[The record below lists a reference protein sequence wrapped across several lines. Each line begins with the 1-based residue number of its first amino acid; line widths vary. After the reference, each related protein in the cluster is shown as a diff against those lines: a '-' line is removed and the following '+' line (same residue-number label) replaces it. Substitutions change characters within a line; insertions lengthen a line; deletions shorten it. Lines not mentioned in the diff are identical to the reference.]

1 MSDELSIHEAVDLAE
16 RYVTRIAKPFE
27 RVRDVLRASIEAQA
41 KYDYAQKELGYLNAT
56 IYNTDQARM
65 EKERAFEDYNK
76 KVTAETLELAN
87 EMTALRDQVDA
98 ARNEAQQQMNEAR
111 AAAAKVV
118 ADAKAET
125 AGALAG
131 LQAEIAGLETRKAA
145 LEDAIG
151 ALKAGVAALG
161 GGR

>member
-27 RVRDVLRASIEAQA
+27 RVRDVLRAAIEAQA

-65 EKERAFEDYNK
+65 EKERAFEEFNK
-76 KVTAETLELAN
+76 QVTAETLQLGN
-87 EMTALRDQVDA
+87 EMAALRDKVHA
-98 ARNEAQQQMNEAR
+98 ERNEAQ
-111 AAAAKVV
+111 AAIATAHADAAKSI
-118 ADAKAET
+118 ADAKAEA